1 MLVYGYLAEEK
12 ESNNNDSKNK
22 LEAAAKKA
30 GIKFKVLIEDK
41 QPNRIDWKLRE
52 LANLIKS
59 IKKGE
64 TFVTYEALNLARS
77 TTQLL
82 EIVEAL
88 ANKGINLY
96 FLKYEKN
103 FNAQDLV
110 DTKGFLE
117 LIKKAELEYENK
129 READPMEK
137 RNLSGVPLGRP
148 KGRRNKSRKLDKHLP
163 EIKKYLA
170 LKISKASIAK
180 LIGCH
185 AQTLYNYL
193 EDKNLLTD
201 EDRADPEFN
210 HDNS

>member
-1 MLVYGYLAEEK
+1 MVYGYLADEK
-12 ESNNNDSKNK
+12 DGSIGDKNK
-22 LEAAAKKA
+22 LEAAAKKLD
-30 GIKFKVLIEDK
+30 IKFKTLVEDP

-52 LANLIKS
+52 LNDLIKTM
-59 IKKGE
+59 KKGE
-64 TFVTYEALNLARS
+64 TLATYEALNLSRS

-82 EIVEAL
+82 EIIEVL
-88 ANKGINLY
+88 AKKGINLHL
-96 FLKYEKN
+96 LKYNKII
-103 FNAQDLV
+103 NAHDLV
-110 DTKGFLE
+110 DTKTLLE
-117 LIKKAELEYENK
+117 TIKKAEETYEEK
-129 READPMEK
+129 RDSEPVEK

-193 EDKNLLTD
+193 EDKNLLDGTEDD
-201 EDRADPEFN
+201 ED
-210 HDNS
+210 HDHT

>member
-1 MLVYGYLAEEK
+1 MVYGYLADEREG
-12 ESNNNDSKNK
+12 STSDKNK
-22 LEAAAKKA
+22 LEAAAKKLD
-30 GIKFKVLIEDK
+30 IKFKTLVEDPE
-41 QPNRIDWKLRE
+41 PNRIDWKLRG
-52 LANLIKS
+52 LNDLIKN

-64 TFVTYEALNLARS
+64 TLATYEALNLSRS

-82 EIVEAL
+82 EIIEAL
-88 ANKGINLY
+88 AKKGINLHL
-96 FLKYEKN
+96 LKYNKM
-103 FNAQDLV
+103 FTAHDLV
-110 DTKGFLE
+110 DTKAFLE
-117 LIKKAELEYENK
+117 MIKKAETDYEDK
-129 READPMEK
+129 RENEPIEK

-193 EDKNLLTD
+193 EDKNLLEGTEED
-201 EDRADPEFN
+201 EE
-210 HDNS
+210 NSNN

>member
-1 MLVYGYLAEEK
+1 MVYGYLTIDEKEEGNAEEK
-12 ESNNNDSKNK
+12 QK
-22 LEAAAKKA
+22 LEAAAKKLD
-30 GIKFKVLIEDK
+30 IKFKTLIEDP

-52 LANLIKS
+52 LGELIKTM
-59 IKKGE
+59 KKGE
-64 TFVTYEALNLARS
+64 TLATYEALNLSRS

-82 EIVEAL
+82 EIIEAL
-88 ANKGINLY
+88 AKKGINLHL
-96 FLKYEKN
+96 LKQNKIIHAEE
-103 FNAQDLV
+103 LV
-110 DTKGFLE
+110 DTKAFLE
-117 LIKKAELEYENK
+117 TIKKAEAEYEDK
-129 READPMEK
+129 RNSEPVEK

-193 EDKNLLTD
+193 EDKNLLDGT
-201 EDRADPEFN
+201 EDNEEGAED
-210 HDNS
+210 